1 MSNDETLGET
11 WRATDQLSDITDVK
25 QRKYKHGFDL
35 MIKSIQ
41 GSKPLPLS
49 LVMSSQLKIKT

>member
-25 QRKYKHGFDL
+25 QRKYKNVFDS
-35 MIKSIQ
+35 MTKTIQ
-41 GSKPLPLS
+41 GNKRMTLS

>member
-25 QRKYKHGFDL
+25 QRKYKNVSDST
-35 MIKSIQ
+35 IKTIQ
-41 GSKPLPLS
+41 GNKPLPLS